1 MSTAS
6 HHIVF
11 VDDDPHEIGTF
22 RRLFEARFRV
32 STVEARSPEA
42 GLETA
47 VATVGEAAVDLFVLD
62 MYYPGGAD
70 APTGFDAISARES
83 AAQRLTLDAL
93 GAAATC
99 LRDRFD
105 ADPADGK
112 ALLRQAHALVHR
124 SRVVLDA
131 WCAALDQSADGG
143 IRLLQLLET
152 RWPGVPKVFYSR
164 KATLEDAK
172 RCLAAGALDVLL
184 KPDPSLE
191 QEQARALAETF
202 TEYCQGRSPA
212 YLSR

>member
-1 MSTAS
+1 MSAAN
-6 HHIVF
+6 HHLVF
-11 VDDDPHEIGTF
+11 VDDDPHEIQTF
-22 RRLFEARFRV
+22 RRLFEPQFRV
-32 STVEARSPEA
+32 TTVEARTPDD
-42 GLETA
+42 GLDRA
-47 VATVGEAAVDLFVLD
+47 ANTVGEAAVDLFVLD
-62 MYYPGGAD
+62 MYYPGRAD
-70 APTGFDAISARES
+70 APSGFADASAEQATEHR
-83 AAQRLTLDAL
+83 QTLDTLAE
-93 GAAATC
+93 AAAS
-99 LRDRFD
+99 LRARFD
-105 ADPADGK
+105 TDPADGK

-124 SRVVLDA
+124 SRVVLDT
-131 WCAALDQSADGG
+131 WCDVLDQSAGGG
-143 IRLLQLLET
+143 IRLLQLLDS